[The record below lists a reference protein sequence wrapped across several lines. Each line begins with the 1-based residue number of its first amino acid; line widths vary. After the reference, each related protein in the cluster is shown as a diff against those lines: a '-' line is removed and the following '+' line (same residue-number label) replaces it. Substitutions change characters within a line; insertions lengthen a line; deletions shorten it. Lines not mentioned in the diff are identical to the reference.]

1 MADRPLPSS
10 AARLL
15 PLAACALALAVPASA
30 DASAS
35 LRTTTLLSRAFD
47 GGVPNGP
54 SRHAA
59 VSHDQRIARVI
70 AYESDAS
77 DIVRGRRQRR
87 HRRLRRLPGAA
98 VGEERQPL
106 ARRPDRPRLAGP
118 GRRPGERALLP
129 PALDGDSHHVPRC
142 VAFISDASNLVP
154 GDTNGVAD
162 AFVRDL
168 RSGRIARVSVGAD
181 GRQADGPS
189 TSVSVDGDCS
199 RVAFTSSAGN
209 LDLAATRRPAWLGC
223 PHDPRRRPS
232 PGLRPRPARRRA
244 GPRPGAG

>member
-59 VSHDQRIARVI
+59 VSHDQRIARAI

-77 DIVRGRRQRR
+77 DIVRGDVN
-87 HRRLRRLPGAA
+87 GATD
-98 VGEERQPL
+98 VFVVFRERPWARNGSPWRAGRTIL
-106 ARRPDRPRLAGP
+106 ASQGLGGAPAN
-118 GRRPGERALLP
+118 GRSYA

-168 RSGRIARVSVGAD
+168 RSGRIA
-181 GRQADGPS
+181 
-189 TSVSVDGDCS
+189 
-199 RVAFTSSAGN
+199 
-209 LDLAATRRPAWLGC
+209 AW
-223 PHDPRRRPS
+223 
-232 PGLRPRPARRRA
+232 PG
-244 GPRPGAG
+244 